1 MSLGAINAG
10 IDVQLAIERDPH
22 AARTYRRNQS
32 QPKMFNTD
40 IRVINPDRLIPWRD
54 LSSDLIVFAGPPC
67 QGFSWS
73 NSRTRNPTNSDNWL
87 FQEALRVIR
96 ILNPEWIVI
105 ENVRGVVDTAD
116 GMFLDHL
123 KRSLSGD
130 YLLAEK
136 ILNAQY
142 FGVPQNRS
150 RYFLVGNRCGIKY
163 DFPNPTAND
172 SPTVSDAIQD
182 LPSLRN
188 GAAICWKPYAQTL
201 PSKYACHLRSNLSG
215 CNNNI
220 VTKNAPYI
228 LQRYS
233 YIPQGGN
240 WQNIPPRL
248 MTNYK
253 DRSRCHTGVYHR
265 LRLNE
270 PSIVI
275 GNFRKNMLIHPTEDR
290 GLSVREAARI
300 QSFPDQYEFTGSI
313 GFQQQQVGN
322 AVPPLLAEAVF
333 SSILK
338 VRP

>member
-1 MSLGAINAG
+1 MSLGAMNAG

-22 AARTYRRNQS
+22 AARTYRCNQTR
-32 QPKMFNTD
+32 PRMFNSD
-40 IRVINPDRLIPWRD
+40 IRVINPDHLVPWRD
-54 LSSDLIVFAGPPC
+54 LSRDLIVFAGPPC

-73 NSRTRNPTNSDNWL
+73 NSRTRSPENSENWL
-87 FQEALRVIR
+87 FREALRVIR
-96 ILNPEWIVI
+96 ILNPVWIVI
-105 ENVRGVVDTAD
+105 ENVRGVVDTAH
-116 GMFLDHL
+116 GMFLDQL
-123 KRSLSGD
+123 KRSLAGD

-136 ILNAQY
+136 ILNAKY

-150 RYFLVGNRCGIKY
+150 RYFLVGNRCGAKY
-163 DFPNPTAND
+163 DFPNPTANT
-172 SPTVSDAIQD
+172 SPTVYDAIQD
-182 LPSLRN
+182 LPSLKN
-188 GAAICWKPYAQTL
+188 GAAISWKTYARTP
-201 PSKYACHLRSNLSG
+201 PSQYACHLRSKLSG

-228 LQRYS
+228 LKRYS

-240 WQNIPPRL
+240 WQNIPPGL

-253 DRSRCHTGVYHR
+253 NRSRCHTGVYHR
-265 LRLNE
+265 LRLNQ